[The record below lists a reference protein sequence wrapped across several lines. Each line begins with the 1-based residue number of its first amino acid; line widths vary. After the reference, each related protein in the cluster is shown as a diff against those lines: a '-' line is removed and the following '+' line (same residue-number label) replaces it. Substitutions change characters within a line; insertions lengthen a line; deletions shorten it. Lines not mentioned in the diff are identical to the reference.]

1 MDIKQ
6 LLTFKVAAEC
16 LNFSQTARQLNFAQS
31 SVTAQIQALE
41 REMGK
46 PLFERLGRS
55 IKLTDSGRVFKS
67 YADHVIQLT
76 YDVEDKLTDPGV
88 PAALTVGATESQCT
102 YRLPPV
108 LTCYK
113 KHYPE
118 AKMFIK
124 PTNFSD
130 EIKEELV
137 RGTVDLGLIMGDYP
151 KIDSL
156 HVEPLIKEKLCLVV
170 SSDHR
175 LAHAETVSSEEL
187 GKETLL
193 LTAKGCAYRTL
204 LEKALSDHGIFP
216 ENLIEF
222 VTVEAIKQCALA
234 GLGIAYLPEIAVQS
248 ELGEGALVEIGWHY
262 APKSV
267 STTLAWNKNKELTPN
282 MRYFIENVRTSYTY
296 PAVSSQH

>member
-41 REMGK
+41 RETGK

-55 IKLTDSGRVFKS
+55 IKLTSSGRVFKS

-76 YDVEDKLTDPGV
+76 YEVEDKLTDPGV
-88 PAALTVGATESQCT
+88 PAALTIGATESQCT

-108 LTCYK
+108 LSCYK
-113 KHYPE
+113 KHYPA

-124 PTNFSD
+124 PTSFAD

-137 RGTVDLGLIMGDYP
+137 RGTVDLGLIMGDCP

-170 SSDHR
+170 SADHP
-175 LAHAETVSSEEL
+175 LARTGAVSSEKL

-204 LEKALSDHGIFP
+204 LEKALADHGIFP

-222 VTVEAIKQCALA
+222 VTVEAIKQCTLA
-234 GLGIAYLPEIAVQS
+234 GLGVAYLPAIAVHSDLQK
-248 ELGEGALVEIGWHY
+248 GVLVEITWPY
-262 APKSV
+262 APESV
-267 STTLAWNKNKELTPN
+267 STTLAWSKNKEITPN
-282 MRYFIENVRTSYTY
+282 MRYFIENVRTSYAH
-296 PAVSSQH
+296 PAVTSQP